1 MVRELWLGVADW
13 MGPIL
18 LMLGGAYLFAQLA
31 TGLTSVIVLSAMG
44 ALAGRLTAK
53 LFGW

>member
-13 MGPIL
+13 MGPIA
-18 LMLGGAYLFAQLA
+18 LMLAGAWLFCSLA
-31 TGLTSVIVLSAMG
+31 TGLTSAIVLSAMG